1 MNIVI
6 NRMKEL
12 ETEVA
17 RLKKQNDSLQRFM
30 QDRALTI
37 KTEEGRKKRIEE
49 LEAEN
54 SELTAINSKLW
65 RENEIVESMLKVSLC
80 EVSDTREKK
89 EELEKEIERLKRLA
103 EEKCNEVDRLKKEN
117 AALTHNHETLEAVTT
132 ASLTEK
138 SGENEQ
144 LKIALEASRREL
156 SNGCIEYNKLL
167 RKFEETKAELK
178 QADELVRSYINK
190 ICEANNKLESVKDY
204 VNKTL

>member
-12 ETEVA
+12 ET
-17 RLKKQNDSLQRFM
+17 
-30 QDRALTI
+30 
-37 KTEEGRKKRIEE
+37 
-49 LEAEN
+49 EN

-65 RENEIVESMLKVSLC
+65 RENEILESMFKVSVC
-80 EVSDTREKK
+80 ELQETK
-89 EELEKEIERLKRLA
+89 EEKEGLEKEIKRLKRLA
-103 EEKCNEVDRLKKEN
+103 EEKCNEVDRLKKQNDSLQRFMQDQALTIKNENERKKRIEELEKEN
-117 AALTHNHETLEAVTT
+117 AALTYNYKTLEAATK

-138 SGENEQ
+138 SRENEQ
-144 LKIALEASRREL
+144 LKIALEASRREV

-204 VNKTL
+204 VNKTI

>member
-12 ETEVA
+12 ETENSELTVINSKLWRENEILESMFKLSVCELQETKEEKERLEKEIERLKRLA
-17 RLKKQNDSLQRFM
+17 EEKCNEVNRLKKQNDSLQRFM

-37 KTEEGRKKRIEE
+37 KIEEERKKRIEE
-49 LEAEN
+49 LE
-54 SELTAINSKLW
+54 
-65 RENEIVESMLKVSLC
+65 
-80 EVSDTREKK
+80 
-89 EELEKEIERLKRLA
+89 
-103 EEKCNEVDRLKKEN
+103 KEN
-117 AALTHNHETLEAVTT
+117 AALTYNYETLEAATK

-144 LKIALEASRREL
+144 LKIALEASRREV

>member
-12 ETEVA
+12 EVEVA

-37 KTEEGRKKRIEE
+37 KTEEERKKRIEA

-80 EVSDTREKK
+80 EVSETKEKK
-89 EELEKEIERLKRLA
+89 GELEKEIERLKRLA

-117 AALTHNHETLEAVTT
+117 
-132 ASLTEK
+132 
-138 SGENEQ
+138 EQ
-144 LKIALEASRREL
+144 LKIALEANRHKM
-156 SNGCIEYNKLL
+156 SNVCIEYSKLSYE
-167 RKFEETKAELK
+167 FEEKKAECKWL
-178 QADELVRSYINK
+178 DELVRRYINDL
-190 ICEANNKLESVKDY
+190 CTANDKLESVKDY
-204 VNKTL
+204 VNKTI